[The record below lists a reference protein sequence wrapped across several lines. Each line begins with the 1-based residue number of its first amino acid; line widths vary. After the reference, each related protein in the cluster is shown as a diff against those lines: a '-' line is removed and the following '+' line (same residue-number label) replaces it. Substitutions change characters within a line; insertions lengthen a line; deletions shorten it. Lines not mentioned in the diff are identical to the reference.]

1 MSLKNLAV
9 CVLEMA
15 RLDAERIIENSS
27 CPKLTAKYKRQAI
40 LFLQGRDRVEDLEF
54 WCDIAELSS
63 YNIIKTAREKYNADT
78 A

>member
-15 RLDAERIIENSS
+15 RLDAERIVKNSS
-27 CPKLTAKYKRQAI
+27 YPKLTAKNKRQAI
-40 LFLQGRDRVEDLEF
+40 LFLQGKDRVEDLEF
-54 WCDIAELSS
+54 WCDIAELNP
-63 YNIIKTAREKYNADT
+63 YHIIKTAREKYNADT